1 MKKYLYQLFAI
12 AALWLGTASC
22 SNEDEVI
29 PSDKN
34 EGVEVSFNLSLEGAV
49 PSRAADHDVAGDVYA
64 TGKTVDNVIAAVF
77 FNGEEIMRK
86 PTNKIESNLTCKV
99 TFRLIEG
106 QSYDFVFWAEKEDT
120 YNIDNFPVIGMNY
133 DNVAANDEN
142 RDAFTAVRKG
152 LVVKNGGMSED
163 IVLTRPFAQLNI
175 ASTDEEHTIAE
186 KASFGCDKLQSQVF
200 VQGVYSVY
208 NAYTEEPSKPVN
220 VTFKLADVPGSKG
233 EVLKNVKSKN
243 DTEGTDYKGYLSM
256 NYFLADKESSQNIT
270 AVGARFRSSVEG
282 TTDVTIEI
290 PNVPVRRNYRT
301 NIIGNILT
309 EQVVFNIVIQPDF
322 YKPDE
327 VVNYPKN

>member
-1 MKKYLYQLFAI
+1 MKQYIYQLFAI

-29 PSDKN
+29 PSGKN
-34 EGVEVSFNLSLEGAV
+34 EGVEVSFDLSLEGAA
-49 PSRAADHDVAGDVYA
+49 PSRAADHDVSGDVYA

-106 QSYDFVFWAEKEDT
+106 QSYDFVFWAEKNGTYDT
-120 YNIDNFPVIGMNY
+120 DDLTAIGMNY
-133 DNVAANDEN
+133 DNVAANDEK
-142 RDAFTAVRKG
+142 RDAFTAVEKG
-152 LVVKNGGMSED
+152 LIVKNGGMTKD

-186 KASFGCDKLQSQVF
+186 KASFGCDVLQSQVH

-208 NAYTEEPSKPVN
+208 NAYTEEPSAPVD
-220 VTFKLADVPGSKG
+220 VTFKMAEVPGAKG
-233 EVLKNVKSKN
+233 EVLKNVKSKD

-270 AVGARFRSSVEG
+270 AVGARFRSNITG
-282 TTDVTIEI
+282 TTDVTIGI
-290 PNVPVRRNYRT
+290 PNVPVQRNYRT

-309 EQVVFNIVIQPDF
+309 EQVVFNIIIQPDF
-322 YKPDE
+322 LKPDE

>member
-1 MKKYLYQLFAI
+1 MKKYIYQLFAI

-29 PSDKN
+29 PSGKN
-34 EGVEVSFNLSLEGAV
+34 EGVEVSFDLSLEGAA
-49 PSRAADHDVAGDVYA
+49 PSRAADHDVSGDVYA

-106 QSYDFVFWAEKEDT
+106 QSYDFVFWAEKNGTYDT
-120 YNIDNFPVIGMNY
+120 ENLMAIGMNY
-133 DNVAANDEN
+133 DNVAANDEK
-142 RDAFTAVRKG
+142 RDAFTAVEKG
-152 LVVKNGGMSED
+152 LIVKNGGMTKD

-186 KASFGCDKLQSQVF
+186 AASFGCDQLQSQVF
-200 VQGVYSVY
+200 VQGVYSIY
-208 NAYTEEPSKPVN
+208 NAYTETPSAPVD
-220 VTFKLADVPGSKG
+220 VTFKLAQVPGAQG
-233 EVLKNVKSKN
+233 EVLKNVKSKD

-256 NYFLADKESSQNIT
+256 NYFLADRESSQNVT
-270 AVGARFRSSVEG
+270 VGARFRSSVEG
-282 TTDVTIEI
+282 TTDVTIGI
-290 PNVPVRRNYRT
+290 PNVPVQRNYRT

-309 EQVVFNIVIQPDF
+309 EQVVFNIVIDPNFKTPDHV
-322 YKPDE
+322 KGW
-327 VVNYPKN
+327 

>member
-1 MKKYLYQLFAI
+1 MKKYLYQLLAI

-29 PSDKN
+29 PSGKN
-34 EGVEVSFNLSLEGAV
+34 EGVEVSFDLSLEGAV

-86 PTNKIESNLTCKV
+86 PTNSIGSDLKCNV

-106 QSYDFVFWAEKEDT
+106 QSYDFVFWAEKNGTYDT
-120 YNIDNFPVIGMNY
+120 ENLMAIGMNY
-133 DNVAANDEN
+133 DNVAANDEK
-142 RDAFTAVRKG
+142 RDAFTAVEKG
-152 LVVKNGGMSED
+152 LIVKNGGMTKD

-186 KASFGCDKLQSQVF
+186 AASFGCDQLQSQVF
-200 VQGVYSVY
+200 VQGVYSIY
-208 NAYTEEPSKPVN
+208 NAYTETPSAPVD
-220 VTFKLADVPGSKG
+220 VTFKLAQVPGAQG
-233 EVLKNVKSKN
+233 EVLKNVKDN
-243 DTEGTDYKGYLSM
+243 ANAQGQNYKGYLSM
-256 NYFLADKESSQNIT
+256 NYFLADRESSQNIT
-270 AVGARFRSSVEG
+270 AVGARFRSNITG
-282 TTDVTIEI
+282 TTDVTIGI

-309 EQVVFNIVIQPDF
+309 EQVVFNIVIDPNFKTPD
-322 YKPDE
+322 YVKGW
-327 VVNYPKN
+327 